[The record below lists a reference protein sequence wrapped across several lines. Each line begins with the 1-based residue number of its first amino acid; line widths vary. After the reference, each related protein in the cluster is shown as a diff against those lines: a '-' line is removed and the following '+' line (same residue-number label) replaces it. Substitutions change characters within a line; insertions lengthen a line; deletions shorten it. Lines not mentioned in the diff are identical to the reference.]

1 MGGTVSNA
9 RLFVRGILTS
19 IDVGYRRAH
28 ELQPVGGL
36 LHLGIARH
44 RGTPLVLP
52 DGTRVVEGAPVGQL
66 HFDNARAAEVQ
77 ADGRVQAGVRFA
89 RLLRDSLAELAARAQ
104 AEDGLRDVLL
114 YEGITWFRPHG
125 RAVGFVSEPLP
136 PGLRRRW
143 LATYF
148 RLMVWSFAPVAA
160 RAMQPTRPRVF
171 RISRSALIGNFAR
184 TPRDRL
190 Q

>member
-1 MGGTVSNA
+1 MSNA
-9 RLFVRGILTS
+9 RLLARGILTS

-28 ELQPVGGL
+28 ELQPVGGI

-44 RGTPLVLP
+44 RGTTLVMP
-52 DGTRVVEGAPVGQL
+52 DGTRIVDGAPVGQL

-89 RLLRDSLAELAARAQ
+89 RLLRDSLAELAVRAQ
-104 AEDGLRDVLL
+104 ADDGLRDILL
-114 YEGITWFRPHG
+114 YEGLTWFRPHG

-136 PGLRRRW
+136 PGMRSRW
-143 LATYF
+143 LAAYF
-148 RLMVWSFAPVAA
+148 RLMVWSFAPAPMG
-160 RAMQPTRPRVF
+160 AMQPTRPRVF
-171 RISRSALIGNFAR
+171 RISRNALIENFAR
-184 TPRDRL
+184 ISRDRL